1 MADDFDPDAYLKGR
15 SEQKKEDF
23 DPDSYLAR
31 VSTPVPITAG
41 EKQFEDDK
49 KLLAKYAGLAPDAF
63 KAFSYSALNTALLNA
78 PEHMAAAWDKIST
91 GKDYAQALEEQR
103 AYQKA
108 LERQHPTATTA
119 GTVAGIGATVA
130 VPGGALA
137 RLPQAAKLATT
148 AKYGTL
154 LPKAAEIGTAAGVGA
169 GMAGTAATLG
179 TTKDLSLSS
188 LGEAATS
195 FETAKDALIG
205 AVGGG
210 AAQAVIPALA
220 RKFSS
225 IPKITDEAGKP
236 TQQVIDAVEEAFG
249 KGRYTP
255 EEINDF
261 AKHLVPVLEKK
272 GITPEAVREAKLK
285 EFKVEP
291 TRSMTTG
298 EKPLA
303 GAAQEIAEFGTQR
316 AEKTLGQKAEELIG
330 AAPERTEIAEAIHA
344 GALSAAEKADKKY
357 KKMKKLPGAF
367 TPEAETQLL
376 GDQGKFANNIMQS
389 LRDNKVPT
397 NLSATSGYTQSERA
411 MNYLR
416 DNLMNIEGK
425 YPFEGG
431 LNAKNIDAITQDLN
445 GFWFKARG
453 DKQDQRAIS
462 AIKDGY
468 LRTIKDHIDSNMFTG
483 DGEAVLKAMK
493 KAKNTWREMKQ
504 TYYPSSGSGSKPFNS
519 MVTELV
525 DDATGRISQN
535 VTSGALQT
543 AQGAINQELLNKK
556 GGLAFYERLERA
568 LKPGSNEMKAVDAQ
582 LRNLALNT
590 GGDLRK
596 LSGKINE
603 FLSENPLMAA
613 KAFPD
618 PKQRYQLKS
627 LADNLDA
634 IYRTTK
640 SNEQKENAAIK
651 AASKVGSFLFG
662 LITGQA
668 KGPIAGMA
676 AYSAAEGA
684 KGVGR
689 GMVGVTQRAAE
700 AAGAPAYKPT
710 PKWSEE
716 LRLPNIAAPLESREE
731 EASYGPAQPLPLTIR
746 RASGGRVAAK
756 LVSEVER
763 AKKSVNNS
771 TKALLNADDSHV
783 ARALEIANQ
792 NLEG

>member
-1 MADDFDPDAYLKGR
+1 MAAEDVTWDEDIKWDAGAAKG
-15 SEQKKEDF
+15 EA
-23 DPDSYLAR
+23 L
-31 VSTPVPITAG
+31 PITAG

-49 KLLAKYAGLAPDAF
+49 KLLAKYSGLAPDAF

-78 PEHMAAAWDKIST
+78 PEHIAATWEKIST
-91 GKDYAQALEEQR
+91 GKDYAKALEEQR
-103 AYQKA
+103 EYQKA
-108 LERQHPTATTA
+108 LERQNPKASTA
-119 GTVAGIGATVA
+119 GTIAGIGATVA

-148 AKYGTL
+148 AKYGTF

-169 GMAGTAATLG
+169 GLAGTAATLG
-179 TTKDLSLSS
+179 SVKDASLSS

-205 AVGGG
+205 AIGGG
-210 AAQAVIPALA
+210 AAQAIIPALA

-225 IPKITDEAGKP
+225 IPKVVDDAGKP

-249 KGRYTP
+249 KDRYTR
-255 EEINDF
+255 EEINAF
-261 AKHLVPVLEKK
+261 AEHLVPVLEKK
-272 GITPEAVREAKLK
+272 GITPEAVKEAKLR
-285 EFKVEP
+285 EFQVEP

-303 GAAQEIAEFGTQR
+303 GGAQEVAEFGVQR
-316 AEKTLGQKAEELIG
+316 AEKTLGEKAQELIG
-330 AAPERTEIAEAIHA
+330 AAPERTEIAEALHA
-344 GALSAAEKADKKY
+344 GALSAAEKANKKY
-357 KKMKKLPGAF
+357 KEMKKLPGSF
-367 TPEAETQLL
+367 TPEAEAQLL
-376 GDQGKFANNIMQS
+376 GEQGKFAENIMQS
-389 LRDNKVPT
+389 LRDSKVPT

-411 MNYLR
+411 LNYLKG
-416 DNLMNIEGK
+416 NLMNIEGK

-431 LNAKNIDAITQDLN
+431 LSAKNIDAITQDLN

-453 DKQDQRAIS
+453 DRQDQLAVS
-462 AIKDGY
+462 AIKKGY
-468 LRTIKDHIDSNMFTG
+468 LRTIKDNIDSNMFTG

-504 TYYPSSGSGSKPFNS
+504 TYYPSSGSGSKQFNS
-519 MVTELV
+519 MMTELV
-525 DDATGRISQN
+525 DDATGKISQN
-535 VTSGALQT
+535 ITSGSLQA
-543 AQGAINQELLNKK
+543 AQGAINQELLSKK
-556 GGLAFYERLERA
+556 GGLKFYERLERA
-568 LKPGSNEMKAVDAQ
+568 LKPGSDEMKAVDAQ
-582 LRNLALNT
+582 IRNLALDT

-603 FLSENPLMAA
+603 FFRDNPIMAA
-613 KAFPD
+613 KVFPD

-640 SNEQKENAAIK
+640 SNEQKQNAAIN
-651 AASKVGSFLFG
+651 AASKLGSFLAG
-662 LITGQA
+662 VVTSQA
-668 KGPIAGMA
+668 KGPIAGMS
-676 AYSAAEGA
+676 AYAAAEGA

-689 GMVGVTQRAAE
+689 GIKGLTQKAVE
-700 AAGAPAYKPT
+700 ASGAPKYKPT
-710 PKWSEE
+710 PKRSQE
-716 LRLPNIAAPLESREE
+716 LLFPNFAAPLESREE
-731 EASYGPAQPLPLTIR
+731 EASYGPAEPLPLTIYR
-746 RASGGRVAAK
+746 GTPMARASGGRVAAK